1 MFLSY
6 MAGQYND
13 KAKEKFEA
21 TKGKCI
27 QYVELAK
34 GNHYAITDWNPNTA
48 PYQVR
53 ISVKHEK
60 TVADESIMKVY
71 AVCVLRYMRVL
82 LD

>member
-13 KAKEKFEA
+13 KAEEKFKE

-34 GNHYAITDWNPNTA
+34 GNHYAITDWNPDTA

-53 ISVKHEK
+53 
-60 TVADESIMKVY
+60 TPYQA
-71 AVCVLRYMRVL
+71 
-82 LD
+82 

>member
-6 MAGQYND
+6 MAGQYNT
-13 KAKEKFEA
+13 KAEEKFKD

-34 GNHYAITDWNPNTA
+34 GNHYAITDWNPDTA

-53 ISVKHEK
+53 QPFQASEPHW
-60 TVADESIMKVY
+60 
-71 AVCVLRYMRVL
+71 VLAS
-82 LD
+82 DQE

>member
-1 MFLSY
+1 MNLHPCCADGLQIPDDMFLSY

-13 KAKEKFEA
+13 KAEEKFKD

-34 GNHYAITDWNPNTA
+34 GNHYAITDWNPDTA

-53 ISVKHEK
+53 
-60 TVADESIMKVY
+60 ESYK
-71 AVCVLRYMRVL
+71 A
-82 LD
+82 

>member
-34 GNHYAITDWNPNTA
+34 GNHYAITDWNPDTA
-48 PYQVR
+48 PYQVG
-53 ISVKHEK
+53 
-60 TVADESIMKVY
+60 ESLPSMSAPLIR
-71 AVCVLRYMRVL
+71 AVMGKEP
-82 LD
+82 

>member
-13 KAKEKFEA
+13 KAEEKFKD

-34 GNHYAITDWNPNTA
+34 GNHYAITDWNPDTA

-53 ISVKHEK
+53 
-60 TVADESIMKVY
+60 ESYK
-71 AVCVLRYMRVL
+71 A
-82 LD
+82 